1 MGEKEK
7 NNENW
12 VLNSILITVIQG
24 CSGNRSGST
33 WLSKFHQAFYE
44 HYQPFK
50 AFIIA
55 TNFAISINHF
65 LHKIELEKKR
75 RNKIHDWFFFFLG
88 DKLVTDLL

>member
-44 HYQPFK
+44 HFQPFV

-55 TNFAISINHF
+55 TKFAISLNHF
-65 LHKIELEKKR
+65 LEKLNLKR
-75 RNKIHDWFFFFLG
+75 KGEIKFKTDFFFFLIS
-88 DKLVTDLL
+88 